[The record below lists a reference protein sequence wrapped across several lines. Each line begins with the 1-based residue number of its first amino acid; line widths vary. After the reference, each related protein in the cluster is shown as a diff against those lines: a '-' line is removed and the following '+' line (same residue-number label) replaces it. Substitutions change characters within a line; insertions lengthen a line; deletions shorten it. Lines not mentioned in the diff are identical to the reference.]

1 MALTPL
7 QSTPTQEEA
16 EGGWGGPAALQTVL
30 CSPGVGS
37 SIGKAIHSQLKST
50 MYEALA
56 SVLSLGQGECLWGAR
71 PHPRPALHFFCH
83 LRGPTPALLHS
94 LSTPGF
100 MCPGA
105 TSIITTEIKDQQA
118 PWAGGGK
125 DAPTPPKASEDAGSS
140 RDPSVWM
147 WVSQPCRSLWTTSEA

>member
-1 MALTPL
+1 MVLTPL
-7 QSTPTQEEA
+7 QTTPTQEEA
-16 EGGWGGPAALQTVL
+16 EGGGARAALQTAL
-30 CSPGVGS
+30 YSPGVGS

-56 SVLSLGQGECLWGAR
+56 SVLSLGQGECLRGAR

-83 LRGPTPALLHS
+83 LRGPTPAFLHS

-105 TSIITTEIKDQQA
+105 ASIITTEIKDQQA
-118 PWAGGGK
+118 PWVGGGK
-125 DAPTPPKASEDAGSS
+125 DAPTSPKASEDAGSS
-140 RDPSVWM
+140 REDA
-147 WVSQPCRSLWTTSEA
+147 RSGRF